1 MPGGPSPGRPAPL
14 RPLLLLLCALASGTR
29 GSAPGGWPRPPR
41 PCGPR
46 FRGLRCAGR
55 GPRPWVGGGWA
66 GGEPRP
72 GSPLQ
77 PARPGKES
85 FARRLPPG
93 AARLP
98 RTSSPRG
105 GRSAVAARRAQ
116 GDPLRGAR
124 RAGPRGRAPP
134 RVALGPCTSCPP
146 AWRRQESR
154 GAERPPSPRVRPPV
168 RRAWP
173 ASSSRPLGRRGTQER
188 GAQGTPGPARRELHG
203 GRWQTVRT
211 GSRGRRGEE
220 GGAWQAGENHAIAGL
235 GLRAQQPGD
244 LTPHWKDGG
253 REAGKAF
260 RAECSEPSNQVLKV
274 WGTQEGSS

>member
-1 MPGGPSPGRPAPL
+1 MGRECPKRTGTGRREDGTHERAGSPCPAMPGGPSPGRPAPL

-154 GAERPPSPRVRPPV
+154 GAERPPKPARPPAGPPGLARLQLSAV
-168 RRAWP
+168 GPARDTGAGRAGDPWP
-173 ASSSRPLGRRGTQER
+173 
-188 GAQGTPGPARRELHG
+188 GAQGAPRGAVADRADRQSRASRGGGRSLAGWGEPCYCWAGPACSAP
-203 GRWQTVRT
+203 GRPDSPLERWW
-211 GSRGRRGEE
+211 S
-220 GGAWQAGENHAIAGL
+220 
-235 GLRAQQPGD
+235 
-244 LTPHWKDGG
+244 
-253 REAGKAF
+253 
-260 RAECSEPSNQVLKV
+260 
-274 WGTQEGSS
+274 